1 MKYILLLIPFILACG
16 MAAPVITSTPE
27 VVITPI
33 LTNTPERIYT
43 PMETLT
49 RVMVVCNGDH
59 VNARYKA
66 ADNTMAVGAVLE
78 RGTELTIWSEFTQ
91 NGEHWYITNAGYVDP
106 RFLCE
111 VKK

>member
-27 VVITPI
+27 VSVSPTH
-33 LTNTPERIYT
+33 TNTPERIYT
-43 PMETLT
+43 PITLT

-66 ADNTMAVGAVLE
+66 ADNTMAVGEVLE
-78 RGTELTIWSEFTQ
+78 RGTELTIWGEFTQ
-91 NGEHWYITNAGYVDP
+91 HGEIWTITDAGYVDP
-106 RFLCE
+106 KFLCE
-111 VKK
+111 IK

>member
-16 MAAPVITSTPE
+16 VAAPVVTPTPE
-27 VVITPI
+27 AVITPT

-66 ADNTMAVGAVLE
+66 ADNTMAVGEVLE
-78 RGTELTIWSEFTQ
+78 RGTELTIWGEFTQ
-91 NGEHWYITNAGYVDP
+91 HGEIWTITDAGYVDP
-106 RFLCE
+106 KFLGE
-111 VKK
+111 IK